1 MLSFSLHCLRGRL
14 VYVCDTMPLKQFS
27 TYVPF
32 SSPFTSSSSD
42 DARSEEFSTRRVIS
56 SLEVLCQM
64 STNIEC
70 IHLIIVSLQRHLP
83 EIISLNESQ
92 NTIWRLHSGLS
103 RLFNR
108 SLQVRPV
115 CVCVC
120 VSLSLSAHCIN
131 HQERLPS
138 PPFIDF
144 FHLWSTFGAI

>member
-120 VSLSLSAHCIN
+120 RCPSVPTALITRSAYLLLHSSTSSISG
-131 HQERLPS
+131 LLLV
-138 PPFIDF
+138 PFN
-144 FHLWSTFGAI
+144 